1 MQTFVKHKDIATNSR
16 YGMLRKYGY
25 PITVFT
31 MVMLPILGVVIGA
44 AGILA
49 LLEGMWMFV
58 FFSFVLFVSLQF
70 VLSSIALL
78 IDEEDDWKLV
88 LYSPLMVIGYKH
100 LVDLIIIKGVLDV
113 AFRRK
118 GLKWTSS
125 KVQGAGAPMQKELR
139 RADS

>member
-1 MQTFVKHKDIATNSR
+1 
-16 YGMLRKYGY
+16 
-25 PITVFT
+25 
-31 MVMLPILGVVIGA
+31 
-44 AGILA
+44 
-49 LLEGMWMFV
+49 
-58 FFSFVLFVSLQF
+58 